1 MQIAHCQPKLAP
13 LSWQEHLQ
21 HGHVPFRRDCLVYQQ
36 SLQQEPPHRKV
47 KHPLGGVLSVD
58 TAGPFVRAYD
68 AGGYKTAYILVGV
81 LTWTVPKNSPLKE
94 DDVEELEVE
103 APNFDANK
111 GEEQDQLQTEDEP
124 AGHEPV
130 QGIFDDP
137 EDESEEP
144 EVQRAP
150 EGEVERKKEK
160 VEEKKEGEEE
170 EKSAEFETRVFRLA
184 APMYSK
190 KAKETTMVTMDVL
203 LRQRADGFHSGHIH
217 SDQGHEFQGQFKVWC
232 RERGIHL
239 TRTPG
244 DDPRSTGRAE
254 CAVKTIKTQ
263 IRRVLLQAVATGS
276 WWPWATRFVN
286 ELNRA
291 ARIGKRPDWPP
302 FLSTAMIRKRK
313 WRRRMSNICVRH
325 LKTMVIG
332 FYLMVNV
339 LVSLSSS

>member
-1 MQIAHCQPKLAP
+1 M
-13 LSWQEHLQ
+13 
-21 HGHVPFRRDCLVYQQ
+21 YQQ
-36 SLQQEPPHRKV
+36 SLQQEPSHRKV

-103 APNFDANK
+103 APNFDAKK

-150 EGEVERKKEK
+150 EGEAERKKEK

-190 KAKETTMVTMDVL
+190 KAKEATMVTMDVL

-339 LVSLSSS
+339 LVSL